1 MIKNICISLVA
12 LALLLGCKAKQYDV
26 SIPPKGYSSN
36 TALKL
41 AYATGALKLIEKD
54 FPIPEDIKE
63 YKDVVYKTVDSIPL
77 KLDIYHS
84 KDIEKEAPLIIFIHG
99 GAWKK
104 GNKHDYLVYLA
115 SYAKKGYVTATI
127 QYRLTDVAKYPAQLH
142 DVEDAVRWLKH
153 NAANYHIDAGKVALV
168 GGSAGGHL
176 AMLNAY
182 SNTPDDMDANG
193 VSANVQALVN
203 FYGPSNLTDETAIN
217 ASSVQY
223 LIGKS
228 YEEAPEMYKMASPL
242 FLISKNAPPTLI
254 FQGTLDEL
262 VPYEQSDILHATIQK
277 AGAISYYH
285 KLKGWPHTM
294 DASVKVNAY
303 CQYQMDRF
311 FEKYIPL
318 N

>member
-1 MIKNICISLVA
+1 MIKNILISLFA
-12 LALLLGCKAKQYDV
+12 LVLFLGCKAKQYDV
-26 SIPPKGYSSN
+26 SVPPKGYSSN
-36 TALKL
+36 TSLKL

-54 FPIPEDIKE
+54 FPLPEDIQE
-63 YKDVVYKTVDSIPL
+63 YKDVVYKTVDSMQL

-84 KDIEKEAPLIIFIHG
+84 KDIQKAMPLIIFIHG

-104 GNKHDYLVYLA
+104 GNKDDYLVYLS
-115 SYAKKGYVTATI
+115 SYAKKGYVTATV
-127 QYRLTDVAKYPAQLH
+127 QYRLTDVAKFPAQLH
-142 DVEDAVRWLKH
+142 DVEDAVRWLKL

-182 SNTPDDMDANG
+182 SNTSGEVDVNG
-193 VSANVQALVN
+193 VAANVQAVVN

-228 YEEAPEMYKMASPL
+228 YEEAPEMYKKASPL
-242 FLISKNAPPTLI
+242 FLISKKVPPTLT

-262 VPYEQSDILHATIQK
+262 VPYEQSDILHATLQK

-303 CQYQMDRF
+303 CQYHMDRF
-311 FEKYIPL
+311 FERYIPL